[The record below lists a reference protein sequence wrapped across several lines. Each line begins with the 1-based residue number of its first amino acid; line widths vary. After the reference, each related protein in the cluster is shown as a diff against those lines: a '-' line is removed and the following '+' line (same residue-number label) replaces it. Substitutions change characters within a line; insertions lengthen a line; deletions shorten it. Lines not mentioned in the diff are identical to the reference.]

1 MPIRFVARKQHT
13 GANRHR
19 NIAEVIRD
27 LREMT
32 AVDHRIS
39 TAYASSVAKE
49 QTEGSDSNTF
59 LKEHKRGEEKAN
71 GEGGFVLV
79 DRDDGETSVTIEEL

>member
-1 MPIRFVARKQHT
+1 
-13 GANRHR
+13 
-19 NIAEVIRD
+19 
-27 LREMT
+27 MT